1 MTTSL
6 TVNWLKVTQA
16 DGECC
21 FVLHMNKGKHKLF
34 VNLYAFQQHKTLIK
48 SIHKI
53 TELEGK
59 FKKEKLV
66 YKTCH
71 N

>member
-1 MTTSL
+1 
-6 TVNWLKVTQA
+6 
-16 DGECC
+16 
-21 FVLHMNKGKHKLF
+21 MNKGKRKLY
-34 VNLYAFQQHKTLIK
+34 VNLYAFQQHKTLIQ
-48 SIHKI
+48 SITKI

-66 YKTCH
+66 HKTCH